1 MRRRTIVLRQRNICK
16 IPYASHVADR
26 QLFLKVAA
34 VGAYVE
40 RIVDQQLERAGLP
53 AYLLGLLTHIG
64 AHAPVTP
71 STISVASGVPATT
84 LRDNI
89 QRLVD
94 RDLVRRSPNPADRR
108 SYLLEPT
115 ATGRRVLAAAD
126 PALLKAYLALEG
138 RLSRPLA
145 EYEAMLDE
153 LAAALAAGV
162 RPGGTESP
170 EQEVGRRSRIR

>member
-1 MRRRTIVLRQRNICK
+1 MPN
-16 IPYASHVADR
+16 R
-26 QLFLKVAA
+26 QLFLKVAV

-40 RIVDQQLERAGLP
+40 RVVDQQLERAGLP

-64 AHAPVTP
+64 EHAPVTP

-94 RDLVRRSPNPADRR
+94 RDLVRRVPNPTDGR

-115 ATGRRVLAAAD
+115 TRGRRVLATAE
-126 PALLKAYLALEG
+126 PALLEAYLALEG
-138 RLSRPLA
+138 RLSRPLG

-162 RPGGTESP
+162 RAELSEAPARP
-170 EQEVGRRSRIR
+170 RRPAARRAAS